1 MAALQQEW
9 SFALTNNQIAI
20 NRDAIAQWGKETD
33 ILANALNQL
42 ATEPSMK
49 NLTTA
54 KAALSSFRSQFYK
67 WMEPQALQ
75 QPYQVQ
81 VWNSRLTMIERL
93 LSYGERTAL

>member
-1 MAALQQEW
+1 
-9 SFALTNNQIAI
+9 
-20 NRDAIAQWGKETD
+20 
-33 ILANALNQL
+33 
-42 ATEPSMK
+42 MK

-54 KAALSSFRSQFYK
+54 KAALSSFRSQFSK

-81 VWNSRLTMIERL
+81 VWNYRLTMIERL